1 MLYPQCVFDMSPNF
15 IVLYSKRILRLVQS
29 LSVLS
34 HIICCEHFGIVTHR
48 LLWTLPIDVKG
59 VWWKW
64 RWDIPPYLNN
74 ILLKQAKQITPV
86 HSCGQLSVYPGLKM
100 HCYLRVCTPSPPITV
115 ILIGGPGRG
124 DQKLTWCEGTQTT
137 VCLHCSKWSYDKD
150 KHSSVVRNNML
161 YFVSSLIVF
170 ILLISTMRGEKMQ
183 KKNIKR
189 YQFSYWYLRWYK
201 WADWRY

>member
-1 MLYPQCVFDMSPNF
+1 MLNPQCVFDMSPNF
-15 IVLYSKRILRLVQS
+15 IVLYSKRILWLVQS

-34 HIICCEHFGIVTHR
+34 HIICCEHFGIVTHL

-59 VWWKW
+59 VWWKR

-86 HSCGQLSVYPGLKM
+86 HSCGQLSVYPDLKM
-100 HCYLRVCTPSPPITV
+100 HCYLRVCTPSPPAITV
-115 ILIGGPGRG
+115 ILSGGPGRG

-137 VCLHCSKWSYDKD
+137 VCLHCPKWSYDKD

-170 ILLISTMRGEKMQ
+170 ILLISTMRGEKC
-183 KKNIKR
+183 KR
-189 YQFSYWYLRWYK
+189 K
-201 WADWRY
+201 I